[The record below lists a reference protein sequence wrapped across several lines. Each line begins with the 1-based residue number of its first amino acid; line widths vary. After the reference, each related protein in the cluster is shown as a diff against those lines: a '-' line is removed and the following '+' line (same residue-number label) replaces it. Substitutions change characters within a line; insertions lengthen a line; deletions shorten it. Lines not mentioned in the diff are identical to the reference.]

1 MKKKAQEE
9 AKKAKEQEEADKAKR
24 ARDLRRDE
32 LRAAGVPL
40 ASENLEETEEEIII
54 DDLPIDQ
61 LTINTDPRA
70 GGSIPRVERIIM
82 IGYP

>member
-54 DDLPIDQ
+54 DDLPID
-61 LTINTDPRA
+61 
-70 GGSIPRVERIIM
+70 
-82 IGYP
+82 